1 MNFSLITCC
10 DFLRDKMSI
19 VNVEHKD
26 VLYFTSNYLE
36 NFLIKI
42 KADQTDQTLQCLE
55 FFG

>member
-1 MNFSLITCC
+1 MNFSLITCS

-19 VNVEHKD
+19 IKVEHKD

-36 NFLIKI
+36 NSLIKI

>member
-26 VLYFTSNYLE
+26 VLYFMSNYLE

>member
-1 MNFSLITCC
+1 
-10 DFLRDKMSI
+10 MSI
-19 VNVEHKD
+19 IKVEHKD

-36 NFLIKI
+36 NSLIKI